1 MDALRKIPEGER
13 QWAVPDPVGPPAAR
27 RKTPKDQ
34 DGVVSGRRVTIGED
48 PPPPNKSNC
57 KFCEDV
63 LTPKHYGEGVGRRG
77 SLRRDEGLAW
87 TLHHSTN
94 TGPLGPDREVLGA
107 QR

>member
-48 PPPPNKSNC
+48 PPPPK
-57 KFCEDV
+57 
-63 LTPKHYGEGVGRRG
+63 
-77 SLRRDEGLAW
+77 
-87 TLHHSTN
+87 
-94 TGPLGPDREVLGA
+94 
-107 QR
+107 QI